1 MHSVP
6 TPHAACA
13 RSCTAAPR
21 KVAARRLLARLHQ
34 EQTLSSRI
42 SSARRSPG
50 FRRRVR
56 ALYGVAERSPA
67 WASVGAHQWP
77 GRSAASGITVIARL
91 HQEQTLSSR
100 ISSARRSPGFR
111 RRVRALYGVAER
123 SPAWASVGAHQWPG
137 RSAASGIT
145 VIDVRSAQTH
155 SRWAHDPATDFV
167 ELLVGA
173 TRADT
178 SGLARN
184 RSCWH
189 ATCQRTIMCKRNRC
203 FNVELVENYG

>member
-56 ALYGVAERSPA
+56 AL
-67 WASVGAHQWP
+67 H
-77 GRSAASGITVIARL
+77 
-91 HQEQTLSSR
+91 
-100 ISSARRSPGFR
+100 
-111 RRVRALYGVAER
+111 GVAER

-145 VIDVRSAQTH
+145 VIDVDVRSAQTH
-155 SRWAHDPATDFV
+155 SRWARCPATDFV
-167 ELLVGA
+167 ELLGA
-173 TRADT
+173 RSVQIYSGSRAQ
-178 SGLARN
+178 SELLA
-184 RSCWH
+184 S
-189 ATCQRTIMCKRNRC
+189 QRAGMCKRNGC
-203 FNVELVENYG
+203 FKVKLDENIYGYRGPNWSEAT